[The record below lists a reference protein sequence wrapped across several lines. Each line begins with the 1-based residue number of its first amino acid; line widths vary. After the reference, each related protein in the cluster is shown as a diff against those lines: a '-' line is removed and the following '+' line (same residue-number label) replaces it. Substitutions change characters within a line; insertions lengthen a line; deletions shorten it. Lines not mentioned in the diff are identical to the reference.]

1 MVSKGS
7 QKEQFLRS
15 RCDLG
20 DRPEPGKRFVLEVG
34 NGEGDIG

>member
-7 QKEQFLRS
+7 QKEQFLS